1 MTDLELY
8 AHLGK
13 YVSECHEDGVCFVEP
28 YDYED
33 FAKGLPITDSED
45 IIDAHISTGGTLCF
59 NIDEF
64 EWMCED
70 FDTFKQ
76 VFIKNHAVK

>member
-8 AHLGK
+8 AHLEK

-28 YDYED
+28 YNYDRFVKKLQIRET
-33 FAKGLPITDSED
+33 PIDTK
-45 IIDAHISTGGTLCF
+45 ITIGGILCF
-59 NIDEF
+59 DIDEF

-70 FDTFKQ
+70 FDTFKR